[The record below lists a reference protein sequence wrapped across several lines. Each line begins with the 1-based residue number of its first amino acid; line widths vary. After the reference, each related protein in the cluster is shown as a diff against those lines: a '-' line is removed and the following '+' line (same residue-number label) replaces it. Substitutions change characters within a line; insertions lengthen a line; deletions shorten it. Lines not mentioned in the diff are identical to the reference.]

1 MLNRILGWFRPETPP
16 VKINGIEV
24 IDKRAK
30 AQPFTVH
37 FFGDNDPYH
46 AIIASAALLSGL
58 PVMGNVDDKGRLTLT
73 DA

>member
-30 AQPFTVH
+30 ALPITMIPT
-37 FFGDNDPYH
+37 GEDDPYT
-46 AIIASAALLSGL
+46 AIVISASFQSGE
-58 PVMGNVDDKGRLTLT
+58 PVLGNIDGKGRLTLT

>member
-1 MLNRILGWFRPETPP
+1 MLNRILGWFRPETSS
-16 VKINGIEV
+16 VRINGIEV

-30 AQPFTVH
+30 AQPITVYS
-37 FFGDNDPYH
+37 FGDNDPYH
-46 AIIASAALLSGL
+46 AIIASASLLSGL